1 MAIEIADRLAEA
13 LRSRDADRL
22 AALFTED
29 YDSRQPA
36 HPDRAFR
43 GREQVRTNW
52 TAIFAGLPD
61 FTADL
66 LGASR
71 DGDTVWTEWA
81 WHGTRASAEPME
93 MAGVMV
99 LGLRDDLISWA
110 RLYVE
115 EVEVGAGIDAVV
127 EHISGS
133 GPGPVSG

>member
-1 MAIEIADRLAEA
+1 MNVEIADQLAHA
-13 LRSRDADRL
+13 LRSRDADQL

-43 GREQVRTNW
+43 GRDQVRINW
-52 TAIFAGLPD
+52 TAIFAGIPD

-71 DGDTVWTEWA
+71 DGDTVWSEWA
-81 WHGTRASAEPME
+81 WHGTRASGDPME

-99 LGLRDDLISWA
+99 LGLRDGLISWA

-115 EVEVGAGIDAVV
+115 DVEVGAGIDAVV
-127 EHISGS
+127 EHISGGS
-133 GPGPVSG
+133 

>member
-1 MAIEIADRLAEA
+1 MTVEIADQLAQA
-13 LRSRDADRL
+13 LRSRDAGQL

-29 YDSRQPA
+29 YDSQQPA

-43 GREQVRTNW
+43 GRDQVRINW
-52 TAIFAGLPD
+52 TAIFAGIPD

-71 DGDTVWTEWA
+71 DGDTVWSEWA
-81 WHGTRASAEPME
+81 WHGTRASGDPME

-99 LGLRDDLISWA
+99 LGLRDGLISWA

-115 EVEVGAGIDAVV
+115 DVEVGAGIDAVV
-127 EHISGS
+127 EHISGGS
-133 GPGPVSG
+133 

>member
-1 MAIEIADRLAEA
+1 MGVDIAAELTAA
-13 LRSRDADRL
+13 LESRDADRL

-36 HPDRAFR
+36 HPDRAFV

-52 TAIFAGLPD
+52 TAIFAGVPD
-61 FTADL
+61 FTAEL
-66 LGASR
+66 LGSTR

-81 WHGTRASAEPME
+81 WHGTRADGGRLE

-99 LGLRDDLISWA
+99 LGLRDGLIGWA

-115 EVEVGAGIDAVV
+115 DVDRGAGIEAAV
-127 EHISGS
+127 EHIAGS
-133 GPGPVSG
+133 